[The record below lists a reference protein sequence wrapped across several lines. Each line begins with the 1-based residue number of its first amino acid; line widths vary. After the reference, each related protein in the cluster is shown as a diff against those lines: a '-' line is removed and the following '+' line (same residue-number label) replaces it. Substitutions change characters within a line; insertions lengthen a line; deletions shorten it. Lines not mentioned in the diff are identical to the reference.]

1 MYTNESCKYVLV
13 FFRDLNPPMHCVT
26 VITNLNIQIEI
37 VGAYYILLRLGIPN
51 LDILDLN

>member
-1 MYTNESCKYVLV
+1 MIIE
-13 FFRDLNPPMHCVT
+13 DLIT